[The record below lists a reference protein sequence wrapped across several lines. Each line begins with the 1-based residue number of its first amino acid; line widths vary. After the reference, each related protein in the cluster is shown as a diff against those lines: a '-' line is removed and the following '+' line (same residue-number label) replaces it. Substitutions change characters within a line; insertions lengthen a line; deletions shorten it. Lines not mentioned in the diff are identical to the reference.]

1 MPSYGE
7 QPQTTYLPTPLPPQY
22 GQAPVPAFG
31 QHVVPLP
38 QNTVVYPSTAGI
50 DGVVVVPGPAGQ
62 QVAYYTPPP
71 APAPQPLV
79 SPLLIKAALVAFIVG
94 ISGVGLYF
102 LMHAIVELLHAL
114 ATIGLIG
121 LAGLVGF
128 IVLKMFSIGSGSRSR
143 GDTINVNAKGR
154 ARVQVHTGRG
164 HNRGRRR

>member
-7 QPQTTYLPTPLPPQY
+7 QPQTTYLPTPLPLQY
-22 GQAPVPAFG
+22 GQAPAPAYG

-38 QNTVVYPSTAGI
+38 QNTIVYPPTAGI
-50 DGVVVVPGPAGQ
+50 DGVVVVPGPYGQ
-62 QVAYYTPPP
+62 QTAYYTPPP
-71 APAPQPLV
+71 APTPQPLV

-94 ISGVGLYF
+94 VGGVGIFF
-102 LMHAIVELLHAL
+102 LIHAIVELVQAL
-114 ATIGLIG
+114 VTLGLIA
-121 LAGLVGF
+121 LAGLGGW
-128 IVLKMFSIGSGSRSR
+128 ILLKMFTTTGTGR